1 MFVIAITLFQNHYLN
16 FLSAKE
22 QKKREWKKERNLR
35 RFLHFSNSLIQK
47 KLSTFFKHST
57 FIFFQNYKLKIFQKI
72 VFHRL
77 FN

>member
-1 MFVIAITLFQNHYLN
+1 MHECGRYHLKTDFKDF

-22 QKKREWKKERNLR
+22 QNKREWKKERNLC

-57 FIFFQNYKLKIFQKI
+57 FIFFKAYKLKI
-72 VFHRL
+72 L
-77 FN
+77 